1 MPRPKLKSDDEV
13 LEAATVVL
21 KRCGPIEFTLS
32 GVAKEVGLSRAAL
45 IQRFTNRDTLLVR
58 MMERGV
64 EQVRHYLNAIPIGAG
79 PQGLWEFLQVLVR
92 SMKHSQRL
100 LGELSHLGTSSV
112 PELRTLAIQR
122 NRAVVEGIRKRLP
135 PGAPA
140 AAELLLHS
148 VIAGA
153 TMQWAVDPDGELA
166 DHVLAQIAAIL
177 CLMFP
182 EHDDFQLLRHMRKRR
197 CAESLRQATNTTVVD

>member
-92 SMKHSQRL
+92 SMNTRNDFSVNYL
-100 LGELSHLGTSSV
+100 ISWYELQV

-122 NRAVVEGIRKRLP
+122 NRAVVEGDCP
-135 PGAPA
+135 Q
-140 AAELLLHS
+140 
-148 VIAGA
+148 V
-153 TMQWAVDPDGELA
+153 
-166 DHVLAQIAAIL
+166 
-177 CLMFP
+177 
-182 EHDDFQLLRHMRKRR
+182 LLRQLSCSCTRSSLARR
-197 CAESLRQATNTTVVD
+197 CSGPSIRMVS

>member
-92 SMKHSQRL
+92 SMNTRNDFSVNYL
-100 LGELSHLGTSSV
+100 ISWYELQV
-112 PELRTLAIQR
+112 PELA
-122 NRAVVEGIRKRLP
+122 RLRSSGTARWWRGSASDCP
-135 PGAPA
+135 Q
-140 AAELLLHS
+140 
-148 VIAGA
+148 V
-153 TMQWAVDPDGELA
+153 
-166 DHVLAQIAAIL
+166 
-177 CLMFP
+177 
-182 EHDDFQLLRHMRKRR
+182 LLRQLSCSCTRSSLARR
-197 CAESLRQATNTTVVD
+197 CSGPSIRMVS

>member
-32 GVAKEVGLSRAAL
+32 GVAKEVGLSRSVNPALHQPRYAAGEDDGARRRAGAAL
-45 IQRFTNRDTLLVR
+45 PECDTDRRRAARAL
-58 MMERGV
+58 GIF
-64 EQVRHYLNAIPIGAG
+64 AGA
-79 PQGLWEFLQVLVR
+79 R
-92 SMKHSQRL
+92 SEHEHSQRL
-100 LGELSHLGTSSV
+100 LGELSHLWYELQV

-135 PGAPA
+135 PSAPA

-182 EHDDFQLLRHMRKRR
+182 EHDDFQLLRAH
-197 CAESLRQATNTTVVD
+197 A

>member
-1 MPRPKLKSDDEV
+1 M
-13 LEAATVVL
+13 
-21 KRCGPIEFTLS
+21 
-32 GVAKEVGLSRAAL
+32 GLSRAAL

-92 SMKHSQRL
+92 SMNTRNDFSVNYL
-100 LGELSHLGTSSV
+100 ISWYELQV

-122 NRAVVEGIRKRLP
+122 NRAVVEGQATA

-148 VIAGA
+148 V
-153 TMQWAVDPDGELA
+153 TLA
-166 DHVLAQIAAIL
+166 
-177 CLMFP
+177 
-182 EHDDFQLLRHMRKRR
+182 RR
-197 CAESLRQATNTTVVD
+197 CSGPSIRMVS

>member
-1 MPRPKLKSDDEV
+1 MPRPKLKSDARYSGGRHRSA
-13 LEAATVVL
+13 EALRSHRVHAQRSS
-21 KRCGPIEFTLS
+21 KG
-32 GVAKEVGLSRAAL
+32 GGLSRAAL

-92 SMKHSQRL
+92 SHEHSQRL
-100 LGELSHLGTSSV
+100 LGELFISWYELQV
-112 PELRTLAIQR
+112 PELRTLANPAEPRGGGGDPQ
-122 NRAVVEGIRKRLP
+122 RLP

-153 TMQWAVDPDGELA
+153 RAGPSIRMV
-166 DHVLAQIAAIL
+166 
-177 CLMFP
+177 
-182 EHDDFQLLRHMRKRR
+182 
-197 CAESLRQATNTTVVD
+197 SS

>member
-92 SMKHSQRL
+92 SMNHGSLAAANR
-100 LGELSHLGTSSV
+100 GVAEYELS
-112 PELRTLAIQR
+112 E
-122 NRAVVEGIRKRLP
+122 
-135 PGAPA
+135 
-140 AAELLLHS
+140 
-148 VIAGA
+148 
-153 TMQWAVDPDGELA
+153 
-166 DHVLAQIAAIL
+166 
-177 CLMFP
+177 
-182 EHDDFQLLRHMRKRR
+182 
-197 CAESLRQATNTTVVD
+197 

>member
-45 IQRFTNRDTLLVR
+45 IQRFTNRDTLLMR

-92 SMKHSQRL
+92 SMNTRNDFSVNYLISYELQCRSYARL
-100 LGELSHLGTSSV
+100 RSSGTARWWRGSASDC
-112 PELRTLAIQR
+112 PQCSC
-122 NRAVVEGIRKRLP
+122 G
-135 PGAPA
+135 
-140 AAELLLHS
+140 S
-148 VIAGA
+148 
-153 TMQWAVDPDGELA
+153 
-166 DHVLAQIAAIL
+166 
-177 CLMFP
+177 
-182 EHDDFQLLRHMRKRR
+182 
-197 CAESLRQATNTTVVD
+197 

>member
-92 SMKHSQRL
+92 SMNTRNDFSVNYL
-100 LGELSHLGTSSV
+100 ISGTSSGAGATHACD
-112 PELRTLAIQR
+112 PAEPRGGG
-122 NRAVVEGIRKRLP
+122 GIRKRLP
-135 PGAPA
+135 P
-140 AAELLLHS
+140 
-148 VIAGA
+148 V
-153 TMQWAVDPDGELA
+153 
-166 DHVLAQIAAIL
+166 
-177 CLMFP
+177 
-182 EHDDFQLLRHMRKRR
+182 LLRQLSCSCTRSSLARR
-197 CAESLRQATNTTVVD
+197 CSGPSIRMVS

>member
-92 SMKHSQRL
+92 SMNTRNDFSVNYL
-100 LGELSHLGTSSV
+100 ISWYELQV

-148 VIAGA
+148 VIAA
-153 TMQWAVDPDGELA
+153 
-166 DHVLAQIAAIL
+166 
-177 CLMFP
+177 
-182 EHDDFQLLRHMRKRR
+182 LLQ
-197 CAESLRQATNTTVVD
+197 S

>member
-92 SMKHSQRL
+92 SMNTRNDFSVNYLISVRARCRSYARL
-100 LGELSHLGTSSV
+100 RSSGTA
-112 PELRTLAIQR
+112 RWWR
-122 NRAVVEGIRKRLP
+122 IRKRLP
-135 PGAPA
+135 QCSCG
-140 AAELLLHS
+140 S
-148 VIAGA
+148 
-153 TMQWAVDPDGELA
+153 
-166 DHVLAQIAAIL
+166 
-177 CLMFP
+177 
-182 EHDDFQLLRHMRKRR
+182 
-197 CAESLRQATNTTVVD
+197 

>member
-58 MMERGV
+58 MMERV
-64 EQVRHYLNAIPIGAG
+64 ED
-79 PQGLWEFLQVLVR
+79 PQATAP
-92 SMKHSQRL
+92 S
-100 LGELSHLGTSSV
+100 
-112 PELRTLAIQR
+112 
-122 NRAVVEGIRKRLP
+122 
-135 PGAPA
+135 APA

-182 EHDDFQLLRHMRKRR
+182 EHDDFQLL
-197 CAESLRQATNTTVVD
+197 QAHA

>member
-92 SMKHSQRL
+92 SMNTRNDFSVNYL
-100 LGELSHLGTSSV
+100 ISGTSSV
-112 PELRTLAIQR
+112 PELRTLAISGTAR
-122 NRAVVEGIRKRLP
+122 WWRIRKRLP
-135 PGAPA
+135 P
-140 AAELLLHS
+140 
-148 VIAGA
+148 V
-153 TMQWAVDPDGELA
+153 
-166 DHVLAQIAAIL
+166 
-177 CLMFP
+177 
-182 EHDDFQLLRHMRKRR
+182 LLRQLSCSCTRSSLARR
-197 CAESLRQATNTTVVD
+197 CSGPSIRMVS

>member
-92 SMKHSQRL
+92 SMNTRNDFSVNYL
-100 LGELSHLGTSSV
+100 ISWYELQV

-122 NRAVVEGIRKRLP
+122 NRAVVEDFTSLKKLRPQSVTSRIQ
-135 PGAPA
+135 PGSDVIVCAEMDEQWGYVAPA
-140 AAELLLHS
+140 L
-148 VIAGA
+148 
-153 TMQWAVDPDGELA
+153 AV
-166 DHVLAQIAAIL
+166 
-177 CLMFP
+177 
-182 EHDDFQLLRHMRKRR
+182 LR
-197 CAESLRQATNTTVVD
+197 V

>member
-92 SMKHSQRL
+92 SMNTRNDFSVNYL
-100 LGELSHLGTSSV
+100 ISWYELQV
-112 PELRTLAIQR
+112 PELRLRSSGTARWWRGSASDCPQ
-122 NRAVVEGIRKRLP
+122 V
-135 PGAPA
+135 
-140 AAELLLHS
+140 
-148 VIAGA
+148 
-153 TMQWAVDPDGELA
+153 
-166 DHVLAQIAAIL
+166 
-177 CLMFP
+177 
-182 EHDDFQLLRHMRKRR
+182 LLRQLSCSCTRSSLARR
-197 CAESLRQATNTTVVD
+197 CSGPSIRMVS

>member
-92 SMKHSQRL
+92 SMNTRNDFSVNYL
-100 LGELSHLGTSSV
+100 IISGTSSGAGATHACD
-112 PELRTLAIQR
+112 PAEPRGGGGDPQATA
-122 NRAVVEGIRKRLP
+122 P
-135 PGAPA
+135 SAPA

-166 DHVLAQIAAIL
+166 DHVLGSDR
-177 CLMFP
+177 CHPVFNVSRTRRFP
-182 EHDDFQLLRHMRKRR
+182 TPPAH
-197 CAESLRQATNTTVVD
+197 A

>member
-1 MPRPKLKSDDEV
+1 
-13 LEAATVVL
+13 
-21 KRCGPIEFTLS
+21 
-32 GVAKEVGLSRAAL
+32 
-45 IQRFTNRDTLLVR
+45 
-58 MMERGV
+58 MERGV

-92 SMKHSQRL
+92 SMNTRNDFSVNYL
-100 LGELSHLGTSSV
+100 ISWYELQV

-122 NRAVVEGIRKRLP
+122 NRAVVEDP
-135 PGAPA
+135 QATAPGAPA

-182 EHDDFQLLRHMRKRR
+182 EHDDFQLLRAH
-197 CAESLRQATNTTVVD
+197 A

>member
-32 GVAKEVGLSRAAL
+32 GVAKEVGLSRSVNPALHQPRYAAGEDDGARRRAGAAL
-45 IQRFTNRDTLLVR
+45 PECDTDRRRAARAL
-58 MMERGV
+58 GIF
-64 EQVRHYLNAIPIGAG
+64 AGA
-79 PQGLWEFLQVLVR
+79 R
-92 SMKHSQRL
+92 SEHEHSQRL
-100 LGELSHLGTSSV
+100 LGELSHLLV
-112 PELRTLAIQR
+112 
-122 NRAVVEGIRKRLP
+122 RA
-135 PGAPA
+135 PGAGATHACDPAEPRGGGGSASDCPSAPA

-182 EHDDFQLLRHMRKRR
+182 EHDDFQLL
-197 CAESLRQATNTTVVD
+197 QAHA